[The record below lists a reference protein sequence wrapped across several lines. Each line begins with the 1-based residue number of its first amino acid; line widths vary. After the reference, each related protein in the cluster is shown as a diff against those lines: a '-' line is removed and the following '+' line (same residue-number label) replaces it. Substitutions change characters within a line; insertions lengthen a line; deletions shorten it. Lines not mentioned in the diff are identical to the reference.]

1 MANINV
7 DSTNTEEFYTLK
19 GELVQL
25 VDNQLLTVDGN
36 ILPYVSPNEAYDEYF
51 YLLDNERDAYL
62 QARVRKSDD

>member
-36 ILPYVSPNEAYDEYF
+36 ILHYVRPNEAYDEYHN
-51 YLLDNERDAYL
+51 LLDN
-62 QARVRKSDD
+62 